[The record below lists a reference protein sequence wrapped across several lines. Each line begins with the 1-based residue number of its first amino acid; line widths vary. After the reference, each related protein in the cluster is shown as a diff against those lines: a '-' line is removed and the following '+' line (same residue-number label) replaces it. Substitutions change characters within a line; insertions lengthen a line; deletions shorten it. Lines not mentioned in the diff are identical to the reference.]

1 MAPPYVVEFAQIT
14 VTDAYK
20 NDPSIV
26 NEALDFLKKVDGAKK
41 IYHGLE
47 VQDGTTWW
55 LLIEWETLEHHQTL
69 MNDKV
74 QYPIL
79 GSYIQKFSTGV
90 KLWHASF
97 PEAPYTAF
105 EAPYTEIV
113 TWSLKDGHKTKEEQ
127 AKVLEWAKT
136 IVGNFNELPVESGVS
151 KGTVGPIIE
160 ESEAATAITLGW
172 TSPEAT
178 GKAFNSLDVIKPI
191 VGQVKEIAELKLI
204 HVPLAVAK

>member
-1 MAPPYVVEFAQIT
+1 MSAAP
-14 VTDAYK
+14 
-20 NDPSIV
+20 IV
-26 NEALDFLKKVDGAKK
+26 PPIPCRLTGWFPPIR

-55 LLIEWETLEHHQTL
+55 LLIGTSLPHKYPNYLHKPTTHSLFHLTEWETLEHHQTL

-136 IVGNFNELPVESGVS
+136 IVGNFNELPAESGVS
-151 KGTVGPIIE
+151 KGTVGPVIE

-172 TSPEAT
+172 TSPEVRI
-178 GKAFNSLDVIKPI
+178 SLRCCRD
-191 VGQVKEIAELKLI
+191 GWKLRI
-204 HVPLAVAK
+204 FVLGDRKGL